1 MSIFSLISY
10 VSRINEESTPSTS
23 NTPSNVQE
31 LFDATRQ
38 VEGEGN
44 NISNLKEED
53 AYEGITN

>member
-10 VSRINEESTPSTS
+10 VSRINEESTSSVSDTS
-23 NTPSNVQE
+23 LNIHE

-38 VEGEGN
+38 IEGEGN